1 MSMALDEWPEKDG
14 HEMRWL
20 ALVGL
25 IPEEGRSVSPKPP
38 PNPLRRNQP
47 QCSLATQRL
56 RQLASP
62 SGFSFVQC
70 KMGS

>member
-1 MSMALDEWPEKDG
+1 MSTVLDEWPETDG

-25 IPEEGRSVSPKPP
+25 IPEEGGFMSPKPP
-38 PNPLRRNQP
+38 PNPLRRNQL
-47 QCSLATQRL
+47 QCSLAAQHL

-62 SGFSFVQC
+62 SGFSFVQY
-70 KMGS
+70 KMGQ